1 MNEQPLQERY
11 NDFTVEGIAEPTF
24 GQTSEWVALS
34 RVLFQYPNNSVLQVC
49 RFGIQSLTWNDK
61 FVAKWMGLEV
71 AKLLVDKTAMAA
83 AYYLR
88 PMDIGW
94 AVDILRRAAVAC
106 VRREIRIAKVYEALD
121 FLEKAVDEKS
131 AWLVRR
137 YRRELRWDRRNN
149 REKEELREI
158 LRVTTRGIQFACAGL
173 IVRRLN
179 ELAIHFR
186 ENKPSIDNLRQQLAI
201 VRRPVPR

>member
-1 MNEQPLQERY
+1 MGSAERRLIPVSEQFSPPSVPLWDSISNVER
-11 NDFTVEGIAEPTF
+11 
-24 GQTSEWVALS
+24 
-34 RVLFQYPNNSVLQVC
+34 QVHC
-49 RFGIQSLTWNDK
+49 EMD
-61 FVAKWMGLEV
+61 GLEV

-121 FLEKAVDEKS
+121 FLEKALDEKS

-149 REKEELREI
+149 REGAFTFLGRK
-158 LRVTTRGIQFACAGL
+158 
-173 IVRRLN
+173 
-179 ELAIHFR
+179 IHYLT
-186 ENKPSIDNLRQQLAI
+186 D
-201 VRRPVPR
+201 